1 MACYRCG
8 TRQVDPARG
17 HSPWQRGVRGD
28 QQVLICPTCQGS
40 HDWKADLDH
49 CGQCGSVRL
58 VRRLGEGECRDCG
71 YVITPEDRAVPGARA
86 AANAGSAGRR
96 RAAADAGAGGGVGAA
111 GEVAVPAEVAVGAG
125 GVAAL
130 TGAGVGRD
138 AEVPGLSS
146 AGVPVLSGADAP
158 GLSEEVARAL
168 DRVLGRGPVGR
179 LGRPH

>member
-40 HDWKADLDH
+40 HEWKADLDQ

-58 VRRLGEGECRDCG
+58 VRRLGEVECRDCG
-71 YVITPEDRAVPGARA
+71 FVAAPEVGAVAEVGAVPG
-86 AANAGSAGRR
+86 
-96 RAAADAGAGGGVGAA
+96 VG
-111 GEVAVPAEVAVGAG
+111 AVPAMAAVPEMARVGAG
-125 GVAAL
+125 
-130 TGAGVGRD
+130 RD
-138 AEVPGLSS
+138 DEMPGL
-146 AGVPVLSGADAP
+146 PVMSGAEAP

-168 DRVLGRGPVGR
+168 DRVLGRGPGR
-179 LGRPH
+179 G

>member
-28 QQVLICPTCQGS
+28 QQVLICPTCQGR
-40 HDWKADLDH
+40 HDWKADLDP
-49 CGQCGSVRL
+49 CSQCASVRL
-58 VRRLGEGECRDCG
+58 VRRLGEVECRDCG
-71 YVITPEDRAVPGARA
+71 FVVAPEDGAVPGMRA
-86 AANAGSAGRR
+86 APA
-96 RAAADAGAGGGVGAA
+96 
-111 GEVAVPAEVAVGAG
+111 VAVPAEVPVRAG
-125 GVAAL
+125 GVAAI

-146 AGVPVLSGADAP
+146 TEVHVLSGADAP

-168 DRVLGRGPVGR
+168 DRVLGRGPGR
-179 LGRPH
+179 G